1 MCQEGGSLV
10 TRLRVSRGWEPGN
23 EATCVKRGE
32 PGNEATCVKRG
43 GAW

>member
-1 MCQEGGSLV
+1 MCQEGGSLVMRLRVSRGGSLV
-10 TRLRVSRGWEPGN
+10 TRLRVSRG
-23 EATCVKRGE
+23 GE